1 MLPRSFIL
9 VSQLCFAAGVYQEE
23 LNPDNPLG
31 MHGAIAEAFGAL
43 LHRIWAP
50 NSTSTSYTPRE
61 FKQQLQRFAPQFSGY
76 QQHDSQEL
84 VAFLLD
90 GLHEDL
96 NRVLKKPYVE
106 KPDWEGGGDK
116 ELVELAQK
124 SWEGYMMRNDSV
136 IVDLFQGQYQSTLVC
151 PECQKVCGQFEY
163 GHRANNSTIRFRS
176 LLTRSCIS
184 LSPSRCKKCGSMRF
198 TTFLGTWQNHM

>member
-1 MLPRSFIL
+1 MIL
-9 VSQLCFAAGVYQEE
+9 ILLWFTHLNDLLHVAGLYQEE

-43 LHRIWAP
+43 LQRIWAP
-50 NSTSTSYTPRE
+50 TGPSTSYSPRE
-61 FKQQLQRFAPQFSGY
+61 FKSQLQRFAPQFSGY

-106 KPDWEGGGDK
+106 KPDWEGGGDV
-116 ELVELAQK
+116 ELVQLAQN
-124 SWEGYMMRNDSV
+124 SWEGYMKRNDSV
-136 IVDLFQGQYQSTLVC
+136 IVDLFQGQYQSTLIC
-151 PECQKVCGQFEY
+151 PECQKV
-163 GHRANNSTIRFRS
+163 
-176 LLTRSCIS
+176 LLVYLWLLFIHLT
-184 LSPSRCKKCGSMRF
+184 MF
-198 TTFLGTWQNHM
+198 F

>member
-1 MLPRSFIL
+1 MF
-9 VSQLCFAAGVYQEE
+9 EDE

-31 MHGAIAEAFGAL
+31 MKGAVAEAFGAL

-50 NSTSTSYTPRE
+50 SGSSSSYSPRE
-61 FKQQLQRFAPQFSGY
+61 FKQVLQKFAPQFGGY

-116 ELVELAQK
+116 ELVALAK
-124 SWEGYMMRNDSV
+124 ESWDGYMKRNDSV

-151 PECQKVCGQFEY
+151 PECEKV
-163 GHRANNSTIRFRS
+163 RIRLCYIKS
-176 LLTRSCIS
+176 NLIIIL
-184 LSPSRCKKCGSMRF
+184 P
-198 TTFLGTWQNHM
+198 